1 VSAGTGPAPAR
12 SKGGA
17 QAGETGLP
25 ASTRTSVPRP
35 AWLFVLAS
43 VMVGVAVV
51 AALLPGA
58 SREIARRDW
67 DGLWPV
73 LLYTVALVM
82 VEQFAVKVPIRNHRF
97 AVGVADMVI
106 VLGVVFIKTPLLVLA
121 TLVGIAV
128 SQWVFE
134 PQLVKRLFNVAQ
146 YVLSVAAAAALAS
159 ALLTLV
165 SHWKPFG
172 VEVEQGPVAGFNPT
186 LTLVWVLAMA
196 AFFLVNHSM
205 VAGAVSLSV
214 GQGFGHCWRRAA
226 PMTAAG
232 WAASTAYGLVIAALL
247 AHDRA
252 LLPLLVVPIG
262 LSFIGNR
269 AWARSLEQGQRMH
282 SLYAAGRALSN
293 QLGDTD
299 VWHEFVAQVAGVLN
313 CDGAAV
319 FLGRPEDGA
328 LDVISTGGRHDRLVV
343 SASPTAWEQAAK
355 GYITRS
361 RWPRSAMVMME
372 ADGRVVGYAVAFGP
386 RVEADF
392 TSDDRGTLLTLANQ
406 GAAALLNESLYREA
420 ESERAALR
428 DIVGHSTD
436 GIYTVG
442 PDRTVRSWNPAMKA
456 LTGYTEDEAVGQKCF
471 NLLRAR
477 DTEGVDMCAADC
489 PILAAAKSG
498 REEVRDASVLNKDG
512 VARWIHYAHAPIVGA
527 GGEMESDVVVVRDVT
542 RERQTDELKADFVA
556 SVSHELRTPL
566 TPIKG
571 FLMTLLREDRDFTQD
586 RRHEYYKLMLMQAQ
600 RLERLIEDLLEV
612 TRLETGAG
620 LVDSTAIDAID
631 LVRQVADR
639 FTSEDPARVVT
650 VIAPN
655 HAVYCRGDWMRTDQV
670 IANLLSNALRY
681 SPPNEPVEVRLVP
694 QGREVVFEVRD
705 SGPGIPI
712 DEQPRIFERF
722 HRGGHYLTREQ
733 GGAGLGLYLAKR
745 LVEAMGGRIWV
756 SSRLGH
762 GSVFSFAL
770 PAEPSLHVVSPR
782 ERHIG

>member
-1 VSAGTGPAPAR
+1 LSGGTQVSEAALSASAR
-12 SKGGA
+12 A
-17 QAGETGLP
+17 
-25 ASTRTSVPRP
+25 SVPRP
-35 AWLFVLAS
+35 ARLFVVLAT
-43 VMVGVAVV
+43 MAGVAVV
-51 AALLPGA
+51 AAVLPSA
-58 SREIARRDW
+58 IREISHRNW
-67 DGLWPV
+67 GSLWPALAFAVV
-73 LLYTVALVM
+73 LVLVERF
-82 VEQFAVKVPIRNHRF
+82 VVKVPIRNQGF
-97 AVGVADMVI
+97 SVSVSDMVI
-106 VLGVVFIKTPLLVLA
+106 VLGVVFLRTPLLILA
-121 TLVGIAV
+121 TMVGIGI
-128 SQWVFE
+128 SQWSFE
-134 PQLVKRLFNVAQ
+134 PQLVKRLFNVSQ
-146 YVLSVAAAAALAS
+146 YVLSVSAAAAVTS
-159 ALLTLV
+159 ALVALLGD
-165 SHWKPFG
+165 WQPFG
-172 VEVEQGPVAGFNPT
+172 SVVEQRPATFNPT
-186 LTLVWVLAMA
+186 LTVVWVLAMA

-205 VAGAVSLSV
+205 VAAVVSLSA
-214 GQGFGHCWRRAA
+214 GEGFGHCWRRAA

-247 AHDRA
+247 VHDRA
-252 LLPLLVVPIG
+252 LLPLLAVPIA
-262 LSFIGNR
+262 LSFVGNR

-293 QLGDTD
+293 RLGDTD

-328 LDVISTGGRHDRLVV
+328 LEVISTSGGSDRLKVAG
-343 SASPTAWEQAAK
+343 SASAWEQAAK

-361 RWPRSAMVMME
+361 RWPRSTMVMME

-392 TSDDRGTLLTLANQ
+392 TPDDRETLLTLANQ

-420 ESERAALR
+420 ESERKALR

-442 PDRTVRSWNPAMKA
+442 PNRTVRSWNPAMRA
-456 LTGYTEDEAVGQKCF
+456 LTGYTEEEAVGQKCF

-512 VARWIHYAHAPIVGA
+512 MARWIHYAHAPIMGA
-527 GGEMESDVVVVRDVT
+527 GGEMDSDVVVVRDVT

-571 FLMTLLREDRDFTQD
+571 FLMTLLREDRDFTLD

-620 LVDSTAIDAID
+620 LVDSSAIDAID
-631 LVRQVADR
+631 LVGQVVDR
-639 FTSEDPARVVT
+639 FTSEDAARVVT

-670 IANLLSNALRY
+670 LANLLSNALRY
-681 SPPNEPVEVRLVP
+681 SPPHEPVEVRLVP

-762 GSVFSFAL
+762 GSAFSFAL
-770 PAEPSLHVVSPR
+770 PAEPSLHVVSSR
-782 ERHIG
+782 DRNIG